1 MKLIYNGNGVVNK
14 PTDPG
19 NIYDGSIGIEI
30 RGAYSASLPQKPYG
44 IETRDASG
52 NNHNVSLLGM
62 PEENDWIL
70 LANYNDK
77 TFMRNMLAFEL
88 FRKMGHYAPRTRIV
102 EVIVNNVYQGVYI
115 LTEKIKQ
122 DKGRVDIAKLAS
134 KDIAGDDLTGGYIFK
149 IDYYDSSNSWK
160 SNYTP
165 PGYPSKSV
173 NYVYSDP
180 DATDLFTSQKNYLK
194 DAVNSFES
202 KLYSTN
208 FTDKTTGYPAWLD
221 VNSFIDYF
229 IVSEVSRNVDGY
241 KKSCYFFKDKNSK
254 GGKINA
260 GPVWDFDWAWKNIW
274 DCSFYQATNGS
285 GWSYKVNDCGNIWPN
300 SNGWMVRLL
309 QDEEFANALN
319 KRYFEL
325 RDSYLSFSHLQS
337 YIDSV
342 QNLANEAQVRHYTKW
357 NILSASV
364 GAPEVDSQPRTYA
377 GQVTMF
383 SNWIKTRL
391 TWLDANM
398 PGKSLPTTVDLQQ
411 QAFSYRIFPNP
422 ASGLVYVEASSEIN
436 GIEVFNSGGK
446 LVRSQS
452 GLSACETQVDVSNF
466 VPGVYLINMKLAGKQ
481 PIRSKLVVR

>member
-1 MKLIYNGNGVVNK
+1 MKLIFNGNGVVNK

-19 NIYDGSIGIEI
+19 NIYDGNIGIEI

-88 FRKMGHYAPRTRIV
+88 FRKMGHYAPRTRMV
-102 EVIVNNVYQGVYI
+102 EVIVNNIYQGVYI

-122 DKGRVDIAKLAS
+122 DKGRVDIAKLAA
-134 KDIAGDDLTGGYIFK
+134 KDVAGDDVTGGYIFK

-165 PGYPSKSV
+165 PGYPTKSI

-180 DATDLFTSQKNYLK
+180 DATDLLASQKNYLK

-285 GWSYKVNDCGNIWPN
+285 GWSYRVNDCGNIWPN

-325 RDSYLSFSHLQS
+325 RNSYLSFSHLQS

-342 QNLANEAQVRHYTKW
+342 KNLVNEAQARHYTKW

-364 GAPEVDSQPRTYA
+364 GAPEVDSQPGTYA
-377 GQVTMF
+377 GQVTQF

-398 PGKSLPTTVDLQQ
+398 PGKSLPTAVDLQP

-422 ASGLVYVEASSEIN
+422 ASALVYIEAASEIN
-436 GIEVFNSGGK
+436 GIEVFSSAGK
-446 LVRSQS
+446 LVLSQS
-452 GLSACETQVDVSNF
+452 GLSACETRVDVSNF
-466 VPGVYLINMKLAGKQ
+466 ASGVYFINMKLAGRHA
-481 PIRSKLVVR
+481 IRSKLVVR